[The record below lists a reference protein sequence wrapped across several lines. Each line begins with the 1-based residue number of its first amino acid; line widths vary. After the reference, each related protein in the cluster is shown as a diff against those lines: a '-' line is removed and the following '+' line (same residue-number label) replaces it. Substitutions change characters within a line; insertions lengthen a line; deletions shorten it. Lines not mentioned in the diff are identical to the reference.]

1 MFVNTNDFR
10 ENNFFS
16 VFVYILG
23 KCSGKYS
30 TLCVWSNVKQK
41 KKKKLTPKT
50 TGIHQNHRNLPPPPP
65 PPPHPTTKPKS

>member
-30 TLCVWSNVKQK
+30 TLCVWSNVKQNK
-41 KKKKLTPKT
+41 KKNSHQKPPESTTTTTTTPNNKT
-50 TGIHQNHRNLPPPPP
+50 KI
-65 PPPHPTTKPKS
+65 